1 MNGPENSSSRQSDR
15 DILIIGYGNELR
27 GDDGAGRRL
36 ADEVESWR
44 LDGVKTLSLRQLNP
58 EVAAELSDKQHVVFV
73 DATPETGRRMETRL
87 PVSQPVEGGD
97 ATTHHF
103 NPSRILSLA
112 RQVNGT
118 APPAT
123 LITIPGERF
132 GWEEQLSPVA
142 SANLDAALDAVRR
155 LIRREKQV
163 KRH

>member
-1 MNGPENSSSRQSDR
+1 MKERENDSFPRSGR
-15 DILIIGYGNELR
+15 DILIIGYGNEMR

-58 EVAAELSDKQHVVFV
+58 EVAAALSGKQHVVFV
-73 DATPETGRRMETRL
+73 DATPEASRRMETRL
-87 PVSQPVEGGD
+87 PAPETAEGRN
-97 ATTHHF
+97 ATTHHC
-103 NPSRILSLA
+103 NPSRILTLA
-112 RQVNGT
+112 RQINGS

-132 GWEEQLSPVA
+132 GWEERLSPVA

-155 LIRREKQV
+155 LIRREKQTEG
-163 KRH
+163 H